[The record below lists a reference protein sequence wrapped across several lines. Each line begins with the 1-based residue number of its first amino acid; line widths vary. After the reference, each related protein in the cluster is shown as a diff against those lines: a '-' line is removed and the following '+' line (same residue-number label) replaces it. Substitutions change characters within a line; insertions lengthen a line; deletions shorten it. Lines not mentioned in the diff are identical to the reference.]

1 MKEFL
6 NIIMRDYASEGF
18 TRKDWLY
25 YGILFPLVLGTL
37 VLLIGNIENF

>member
-6 NIIMRDYASEGF
+6 KIIMRDYASEGF

-25 YGILFPLVLGTL
+25 YGILFPSYSARLCS
-37 VLLIGNIENF
+37 